1 MHKQKKGTIIDIIKR
16 KFVSLKKTLLILP
29 LIVFLSV
36 VSLAQQRNEP
46 GNPLPERILKFYP
59 NPATSFINFD
69 FQKGYDKGYTIQVFN
84 FIGKQVSEVKNVTPK
99 TTLNISDYNRGIYIY
114 QLKDMNGKLIESGK
128 FQVAK

>member
-1 MHKQKKGTIIDIIKR
+1 M
-16 KFVSLKKTLLILP
+16 KKTLLILP

-46 GNPLPERILKFYP
+46 GSPLPERILKFYP

-99 TTLNISDYNRGIYIY
+99 TTLNISEYNRGIYIY

>member
-1 MHKQKKGTIIDIIKR
+1 
-16 KFVSLKKTLLILP
+16 LKKTLLILP
-29 LIVFLSV
+29 FIVFLSV

-46 GNPLPERILKFYP
+46 GTNLPERIIKFYP

-69 FQKGYDKGYTIQVFN
+69 FQKGYDKGYSILVYN

-99 TTLNISDYNRGIYIY
+99 TTLNISEYNRGIYIY
-114 QLKDMNGKLIESGK
+114 QLKDMNGKVVESGK